1 MFYARSFVYQ
11 GTLVYQGVLYANL
24 DWFVIHTSIS
34 GCAWVLNRARP
45 QPSVD
50 LIGKSNQGCTMNML
64 FFKLG
69 GAGAGAGLLS
79 SFVSCFFVCC
89 EMLNGWSRLVLLEWN
104 PCFMS

>member
-1 MFYARSFVYQ
+1 MRIWTGLSS
-11 GTLVYQGVLYANL
+11 
-24 DWFVIHTSIS
+24 IHPFQVVH
-34 GCAWVLNRARP
+34 GCSTGHGLNWP